1 MIKMSKIFITV
12 FLFIVFAIKG
22 IAQESIEEEDAAPIT
37 NRKGFHVGLYV
48 GAYFAN
54 KSTVKAYKCFG
65 YDFDGNQ
72 NNFENCF
79 MYNKIVQDYGG
90 YGNPGQP
97 DLIAEALGVDYH
109 TWTFSE
115 SDMPVNM
122 RYVPAFLIG
131 LQCKYSVDNKNIIL
145 LNVNAAKLT
154 ITGNFTIIKPLQA
167 NSTQV
172 NDRIQAFPIKGGEQR
187 LMFQVGYQ
195 HLFGESEKFN
205 FLLEGGM
212 NITLAKFDKNEILI
226 NQLHIDLTA
235 PYYQPGSYNPA
246 YMIRKPIG
254 TGFGAFCGAGVNLNM
269 SEKWM
274 VQLVYNPSYEG
285 INIVPNAQLKLQ
297 NAIGLRMYYNL

>member
-1 MIKMSKIFITV
+1 MKS
-12 FLFIVFAIKG
+12 
-22 IAQESIEEEDAAPIT
+22 IAQESTEEENAAPVT

-54 KSTVKAYKCFG
+54 KSTAHAYNGYG
-65 YDFDGNQ
+65 YDIDGNR
-72 NNFENCF
+72 NNFENSF
-79 MYNKIVQDYGG
+79 MNNKIRNEYGG
-90 YGNPGQP
+90 YGYSGQP
-97 DLIAEALGVDYH
+97 DQIAEALGVDYQS
-109 TWTFSE
+109 WTFSE

-187 LMFQVGYQ
+187 LMIQIGYQ
-195 HLFGESEKFN
+195 HLFGDSEKIN
-205 FLLEGGM
+205 FLAEGGM

-226 NQLHIDLTA
+226 NNLYIDLTT
-235 PYYQPGSYNPA
+235 PYYHPGSYNPA
-246 YMIRKPIG
+246 YMVRKPIG
-254 TGFGAFCGAGVNLNM
+254 TGFGAFCGIGINLNM
-269 SEKWM
+269 SAKWIT
-274 VQLVYNPSYEG
+274 QLVYNPSYEG
-285 INIVPNAQLKLQ
+285 INIVPNAQLKMQ
-297 NAIGLRMYYNL
+297 HAIGLRMYYNL